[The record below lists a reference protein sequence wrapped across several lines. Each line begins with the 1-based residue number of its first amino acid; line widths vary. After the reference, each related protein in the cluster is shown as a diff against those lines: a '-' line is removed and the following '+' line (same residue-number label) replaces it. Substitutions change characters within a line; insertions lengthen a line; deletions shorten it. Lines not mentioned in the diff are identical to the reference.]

1 MILTVE
7 DDPWIRLFQII
18 LDPATPPARTA
29 AFAHFVAHDLP
40 DFSGWLARL
49 RKNVGALYPSQV
61 RLVNDEADFMASLAG
76 ATVAAVES
84 FAVGEKE
91 IAAAGGGLKIVQK
104 YGAVTTSID
113 RAACERAGVRVLTL
127 KRRANVATAEHAFA
141 LMLALAR
148 KIHESANRVSVEQ
161 LRAAG
166 YDPAVFDRAH
176 TANGNWG
183 RVPNTLTLYR
193 RQIGIVGLGEIGRE
207 MALRAHAFG
216 MRIVYTQRHRL
227 SADEEAAYHA
237 DYTALDDLLAGSDV
251 VSLHLPDTASTR
263 GILGRREL
271 DMIKPGALLINISQ
285 PHLIDRAALVDALAS
300 GKIGGFGLDVPY
312 EEPGRADD
320 PLLRFPNVV
329 ITPHL
334 GASPRQ
340 NSLDDFIEMLTNLAR
355 ALGTV

>member
-1 MILTVE
+1 MILAVE

-49 RKNVGALYPSQV
+49 RENVGSLYPSEI
-61 RLVNDEADFMASLAG
+61 RLVKDEADFAASLAG

-91 IAAAGGGLKIVQK
+91 IAAAGGALRIVQK

-148 KIHESANRVSVEQ
+148 KIHASANRISVEQ

-166 YDPAVFDRAH
+166 YDPAVFDRRH

-183 RVPNTLTLYR
+183 RVLNTLTLYR
-193 RQIGIVGLGEIGRE
+193 RQIGIVGFGEIGRE
-207 MALRAHAFG
+207 MAVRAHAFG

-227 SADEEAAYHA
+227 SAREEADYHA
-237 DYTALDDLLAGSDV
+237 SYATLDDLLAQSDV
-251 VSLHLPDTASTR
+251 VSLHLPATASTR
-263 GILGRREL
+263 GIIGRREL
-271 DMIKPGALLINISQ
+271 NVLKRGALLINISQ
-285 PHLIDRAALVDALAS
+285 PLLIDRAALLDALAS
-300 GKIGGFGLDVPY
+300 EKIGGFGLDVPY
-312 EEPGRADD
+312 DEPGRADD
-320 PLLRFPNVV
+320 PLLGFPNVV
-329 ITPHL
+329 VTPHL

-340 NSLDDFIEMLTNLAR
+340 NSLDDFIEMLTSLAR